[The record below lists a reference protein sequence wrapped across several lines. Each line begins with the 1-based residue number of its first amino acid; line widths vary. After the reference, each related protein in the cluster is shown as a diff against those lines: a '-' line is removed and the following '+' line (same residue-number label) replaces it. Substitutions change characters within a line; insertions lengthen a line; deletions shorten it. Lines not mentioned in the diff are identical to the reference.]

1 MKSKAELIVLNH
13 TKFGENSIVLH
24 TLSAEYGRHGFLV
37 KVSPKTAM
45 ALFLPLNI
53 LQAEVTENPKSDLW
67 FARNFVSV
75 TPLNGIRSNIHK
87 NTMTLFM
94 SEVLYR
100 VVKDQT
106 NEDGLADWLKGQ
118 ILTLDALKSDFANFH
133 LLFLLNLCSAL
144 GFDPDTAGLTPFV
157 VGSSPTCHPERP
169 GHPEQPCHPERCE
182 GSMRSEGSNLKALDS
197 LIKLPFAEALLLPL
211 SGVDRNA
218 IAESIL
224 KYIEFHTEST
234 VNVRSLAVLREIY
247 G

>member
-24 TLSAEYGRHGFLV
+24 TLSSEYGRRGFFI
-37 KVSPKTAM
+37 KVSSKTAM

-53 LQAEVTENPKSDLW
+53 LEAEVTENSKSDLW

-75 TPLNGIRSNIHK
+75 TPLNGIRGNIHK

-106 NEDGLADWLKGQ
+106 NEDGLADWLKSQ
-118 ILTLDALKSDFANFH
+118 ILTLDALQADFANFH
-133 LLFLLNLCSAL
+133 LLFLLNLCAAL
-144 GFDPDTAGLTPFV
+144 GFDPDATGLAPFV
-157 VGSSPTCHPERP
+157 TSCHPEHPTCHPEHPTCHPER
-169 GHPEQPCHPERCE
+169 
-182 GSMRSEGSNLKALDS
+182 SEGSSSGQNLRSLEAL
-197 LIKLPFAEALLLPL
+197 LRLPFAEALLLPL
-211 SGVDRNA
+211 TGADRNA

-224 KYIEFHTEST
+224 KYIEYHTESA
-234 VNVRSLAVLREIY
+234 VNVRYLAVLREIY

>member
-1 MKSKAELIVLNH
+1 MKSKAELIILNH

-24 TLSAEYGRHGFLV
+24 TLSSEYGRRGFLV
-37 KVSPKTAM
+37 KVSPRTAM

-53 LQAEVTENPKSDLW
+53 LEAEVTENPKSSLW

-75 TPLNGIRSNIHK
+75 NPLNGIRSNIHK

-106 NEDGLADWLKGQ
+106 NEGGLADWLKGQ
-118 ILTLDALKSDFANFH
+118 ILTLDALQSDFANFH
-133 LLFLLNLCSAL
+133 LLFLLNLCAAL
-144 GFDPDTAGLTPFV
+144 GFDPDLAGLAPFADKKLI
-157 VGSSPTCHPERP
+157 HIEAL
-169 GHPEQPCHPERCE
+169 
-182 GSMRSEGSNLKALDS
+182 LKT
-197 LIKLPFAEALLLPL
+197 PFAEALLLPL
-211 SGVDRNA
+211 SGADRNA

-224 KYIEFHTEST
+224 KYIEYHTESA

-247 G
+247 GDC

>member
-37 KVSPKTAM
+37 KVTPKTAM

-67 FARNFVSV
+67 YARNFVSV

-106 NEDGLADWLKGQ
+106 NEDGLAEWLKGQ
-118 ILTLDALKSDFANFH
+118 ILTLDALQSDFANFH
-133 LLFLLNLCSAL
+133 LLFLLRLCSVL
-144 GFDPDTAGLTPFV
+144 GFDPDASGLAPFV
-157 VGSSPTCHPERP
+157 DKHLSQME
-169 GHPEQPCHPERCE
+169 
-182 GSMRSEGSNLKALDS
+182 S
-197 LIKLPFAEALLLPL
+197 LLKLPFAEALLYPL
-211 SGVDRNA
+211 SGVDRNT

-224 KYIEFHTEST
+224 RYIEFHTEST

>member
-1 MKSKAELIVLNH
+1 MKAKADLIVLAH

-53 LQAEVTENPKSDLW
+53 LQAEVTENPRSDLW
-67 FARNFVSV
+67 YARNFVSV
-75 TPLNGIRSNIHK
+75 NPLSGIRSNIHK

-106 NEDGLADWLKGQ
+106 NEDGLAEWLKGQ
-118 ILTLDALKSDFANFH
+118 ILTLDALQSDFANFH
-133 LLFLLNLCSAL
+133 LLFLLRLCSVL
-144 GFDPDTAGLTPFV
+144 GFDPDTAGLAPFV
-157 VGSSPTCHPERP
+157 TSSDCHPL
-169 GHPEQPCHPERCE
+169 
-182 GSMRSEGSNLKALDS
+182 RSEGSNLKALDS
-197 LIKLPFAEALLLPL
+197 LIKLPFAEALLYPL
-211 SGVDRNA
+211 SGADRNA

-224 KYIEFHTEST
+224 RYIEFHTESA

>member
-1 MKSKAELIVLNH
+1 MKSKAELIILNH

-24 TLSAEYGRHGFLV
+24 TLSSEYGRRGFLV
-37 KVSPKTAM
+37 KISSKTAM

-53 LQAEVTENPKSDLW
+53 LEAEVTENSKSDLW
-67 FARNFVSV
+67 YARNFVSV
-75 TPLNGIRSNIHK
+75 TPLNGIRGNIHK

-106 NEDGLADWLKGQ
+106 NEDGLADWLKSQ
-118 ILTLDALKSDFANFH
+118 ILTLDALQADFANFH
-133 LLFLLNLCSAL
+133 LLFLLNLCAAL
-144 GFDPDTAGLTPFV
+144 GFDPDTTGLAPFI
-157 VGSSPTCHPERP
+157 SSCHPERS
-169 GHPEQPCHPERCE
+169 E
-182 GSMRSEGSNLKALDS
+182 GSARSEGSSAGRNLQALEA
-197 LIKLPFAEALLLPL
+197 LLRMPFAEALLLPL
-211 SGVDRNA
+211 TGADRNA

-224 KYIEFHTEST
+224 KYIEYHTESA

>member
-13 TKFGENSIVLH
+13 TKIGDNSIVLH
-24 TLSAEYGRHGFLV
+24 TLSAEYGRRGFLV
-37 KVSPKTAM
+37 RVSPKTAM

-75 TPLNGIRSNIHK
+75 SPLNGIRSNIHK

-118 ILTLDALKSDFANFH
+118 ILTLDALESDFANFH
-133 LLFLLNLCSAL
+133 LMFLLNLCSAL
-144 GFDPDTAGLTPFV
+144 GFDPDTAGIAPFADIHRAQV
-157 VGSSPTCHPERP
+157 ETL
-169 GHPEQPCHPERCE
+169 
-182 GSMRSEGSNLKALDS
+182 LKR
-197 LIKLPFAEALLLPL
+197 PFAEAMLMPL
-211 SGVDRNA
+211 SGADRNA

-224 KYIEFHTEST
+224 KYIEFHTESA

>member
-1 MKSKAELIVLNH
+1 MKSKAELIILNH

-24 TLSAEYGRHGFLV
+24 TLSSEYGRRGFLV

-53 LQAEVTENPKSDLW
+53 LQAEVTENPKANLW
-67 FARNFVSV
+67 YARNFMSI
-75 TPLNGIRSNIHK
+75 TPLNGIRGNIHK

-118 ILTLDALKSDFANFH
+118 IMTLDALQADFANFH
-133 LLFLLNLCSAL
+133 LLFLLNLCAAL
-144 GFDPDTAGLTPFV
+144 GFDPDAAGLAPFV
-157 VGSSPTCHPERP
+157 TSCHPER
-169 GHPEQPCHPERCE
+169 
-182 GSMRSEGSNLKALDS
+182 SEGSSSGQNLRSLEALLS
-197 LIKLPFAEALLLPL
+197 LPFTEALLLPL
-211 SGVDRNA
+211 TGADRNA

-224 KYIEFHTEST
+224 KYIEYHTESA

>member
-1 MKSKAELIVLNH
+1 MKSKAELIILNH

-24 TLSAEYGRHGFLV
+24 TLSSEYGRRGFLV

-53 LQAEVTENPKSDLW
+53 LQAEVTENPKANLW
-67 FARNFVSV
+67 YARNFVSI
-75 TPLNGIRSNIHK
+75 TPLNGIRGNIYK

-118 ILTLDALKSDFANFH
+118 ILTLDALQSDFANFH
-133 LLFLLNLCSAL
+133 LLFLLNLCAAL
-144 GFDPDTAGLTPFV
+144 GFDPDAAGLAPFV
-157 VGSSPTCHPERP
+157 DN
-169 GHPEQPCHPERCE
+169 
-182 GSMRSEGSNLKALDS
+182 NLQSVEALLS
-197 LIKLPFAEALLLPL
+197 LPFTEALLLPL
-211 SGVDRNA
+211 TGADRNA

-224 KYIEFHTEST
+224 KYIEYHTESA

-247 G
+247 GE

>member
-13 TKFGENSIVLH
+13 TKIGDNSIVLH
-24 TLSAEYGRHGFLV
+24 TLSAEYGRRGFLV
-37 KVSPKTAM
+37 RVSPKTAM

-67 FARNFVSV
+67 FARNFVSIS
-75 TPLNGIRSNIHK
+75 PLNGIRSNIHK

-118 ILTLDALKSDFANFH
+118 ILTLDALESDFANFH

-144 GFDPDTAGLTPFV
+144 GFDPDTAGIAPFADIHLAQV
-157 VGSSPTCHPERP
+157 E
-169 GHPEQPCHPERCE
+169 
-182 GSMRSEGSNLKALDS
+182 NLLKR
-197 LIKLPFAEALLLPL
+197 PFAEAMLMPL
-211 SGVDRNA
+211 SGADRNA

-224 KYIEFHTEST
+224 KYIEFHTESA

>member
-1 MKSKAELIVLNH
+1 MKSKAELIILNH

-24 TLSAEYGRHGFLV
+24 TLSSEYGRRGFLV

-53 LQAEVTENPKSDLW
+53 LQAEVTENPKANLW
-67 FARNFVSV
+67 YARNFVSI
-75 TPLNGIRSNIHK
+75 TPLNGIRGNIHK

-118 ILTLDALKSDFANFH
+118 ILTLDALQADFANFH
-133 LLFLLNLCSAL
+133 LLFLLNLCAAL
-144 GFDPDTAGLTPFV
+144 GFDPDAAGLAPFV
-157 VGSSPTCHPERP
+157 TS
-169 GHPEQPCHPERCE
+169 CHPERCE
-182 GSMRSEGSNLKALDS
+182 GSSSGQNLRSL
-197 LIKLPFAEALLLPL
+197 EALLSLPFTEAMLLPL
-211 SGVDRNA
+211 TGADRNA

-224 KYIEFHTEST
+224 KYIEHHTESA

>member
-24 TLSAEYGRHGFLV
+24 TLSAEYGRRGFLV
-37 KVSPKTAM
+37 RVSPKTAM

-75 TPLNGIRSNIHK
+75 SPLNGIRNNIHK

-100 VVKDQT
+100 VIKDQT
-106 NEDGLADWLKGQ
+106 NEDGLAEWLKGQ
-118 ILTLDALKSDFANFH
+118 ILTLDALESDFANFH
-133 LLFLLNLCSAL
+133 LMFLLNLCSAL
-144 GFDPDTAGLTPFV
+144 GFDPDIAGL
-157 VGSSPTCHPERP
+157 
-169 GHPEQPCHPERCE
+169 
-182 GSMRSEGSNLKALDS
+182 A
-197 LIKLPFAEALLLPL
+197 PFADKHLSQMETLLKRPFTEAMLFPL
-211 SGVDRNA
+211 SGADRNA

-224 KYIEFHTEST
+224 KYIEYHTESA

>member
-13 TKFGENSIVLH
+13 TKVGDNSIVLH
-24 TLSAEYGRHGFLV
+24 TLSAEYGRRGFLV
-37 KVSPKTAM
+37 RVSPKTAM

-75 TPLNGIRSNIHK
+75 SPLNGIRSNIHK

-106 NEDGLADWLKGQ
+106 NEDGLANWLKSQ
-118 ILTLDALKSDFANFH
+118 IMTLDALNSDFANFH
-133 LLFLLNLCSAL
+133 LLFLLNLCAAL
-144 GFDPDTAGLTPFV
+144 GFDPDAAGLAPFADK
-157 VGSSPTCHPERP
+157 PITHIEELLR
-169 GHPEQPCHPERCE
+169 R
-182 GSMRSEGSNLKALDS
+182 
-197 LIKLPFAEALLLPL
+197 PFAEALLLPL
-211 SGVDRNA
+211 SGADRNT

-224 KYIEFHTEST
+224 KYIEYHTESS
-234 VNVRSLAVLREIY
+234 VNIRSLAVLREIY

>member
-13 TKFGENSIVLH
+13 TKIGDNSIVLH
-24 TLSAEYGRHGFLV
+24 TLSAEYGRRGFLV
-37 KVSPKTAM
+37 RVSPKTAM

-75 TPLNGIRSNIHK
+75 SPLNGIRSNIHK

-118 ILTLDALKSDFANFH
+118 ILTLDALESDFANFH
-133 LLFLLNLCSAL
+133 LMFLLNLCSAL
-144 GFDPDTAGLTPFV
+144 GFDPDTAGIAPFADIHLAQV
-157 VGSSPTCHPERP
+157 ETL
-169 GHPEQPCHPERCE
+169 
-182 GSMRSEGSNLKALDS
+182 LKR
-197 LIKLPFAEALLLPL
+197 PFAEAMLMPL
-211 SGVDRNA
+211 SGADRNA

-224 KYIEFHTEST
+224 QYIEFHTESA

>member
-1 MKSKAELIVLNH
+1 MKSKAELIILNH

-24 TLSAEYGRHGFLV
+24 TLSSEYGRRGFLV

-53 LQAEVTENPKSDLW
+53 LQAEVTENPKANLW
-67 FARNFVSV
+67 YARNFMSI
-75 TPLNGIRSNIHK
+75 TPLNGIRGNIHK

-118 ILTLDALKSDFANFH
+118 IMTLDALQADFANFH
-133 LLFLLNLCSAL
+133 LLFLLNLCAAL
-144 GFDPDTAGLTPFV
+144 GFDPDAAGLAPFV
-157 VGSSPTCHPERP
+157 TS
-169 GHPEQPCHPERCE
+169 CHPERCE
-182 GSMRSEGSNLKALDS
+182 GSSSGQNLRSL
-197 LIKLPFAEALLLPL
+197 EALLSLPFTEAMLLPL
-211 SGVDRNA
+211 TGADRNA

-224 KYIEFHTEST
+224 KYIEYHTESA

>member
-1 MKSKAELIVLNH
+1 MKSKAELIILNH

-24 TLSAEYGRHGFLV
+24 TLSSEYGRRGFLV

-53 LQAEVTENPKSDLW
+53 LQAEVTENPKANLW
-67 FARNFVSV
+67 YARNFVSI
-75 TPLNGIRSNIHK
+75 TPLNGIRGNIHK

-118 ILTLDALKSDFANFH
+118 ILTLDALQSDFANFH
-133 LLFLLNLCSAL
+133 LMFLLNLCTAL
-144 GFDPDTAGLTPFV
+144 GFDPDAAGLAPFV
-157 VGSSPTCHPERP
+157 TS
-169 GHPEQPCHPERCE
+169 CHPERCE
-182 GSMRSEGSNLKALDS
+182 GSSSGQNLRSLEALLS
-197 LIKLPFAEALLLPL
+197 LPFTEALLLPL
-211 SGVDRNA
+211 TGADRNA

-224 KYIEFHTEST
+224 KYIEYHTESA

>member
-1 MKSKAELIVLNH
+1 MKSKAELIVINH
-13 TKFGENSIVLH
+13 TKFGESSIVLH
-24 TLSAEYGRHGFLV
+24 TLSSEYGRRGFLV
-37 KVSPKTAM
+37 KVSPRTAM

-53 LQAEVTENPKSDLW
+53 LEAEVTENPKSSLW

-75 TPLNGIRSNIHK
+75 NPLNGIRSNIHK

-118 ILTLDALKSDFANFH
+118 ILTLDALQSDFANFH
-133 LLFLLNLCSAL
+133 LLFLLNLCAAL
-144 GFDPDTAGLTPFV
+144 GFDPDLAGLAPFADKKLI
-157 VGSSPTCHPERP
+157 HIEAL
-169 GHPEQPCHPERCE
+169 
-182 GSMRSEGSNLKALDS
+182 LKT
-197 LIKLPFAEALLLPL
+197 PFAEALLLPL
-211 SGVDRNA
+211 SGADRNA

-224 KYIEFHTEST
+224 KYIEYHTESA

-247 G
+247 GDC

>member
-13 TKFGENSIVLH
+13 TKVGDNSIVLH
-24 TLSAEYGRHGFLV
+24 TLSAEYGRRGFLV
-37 KVSPKTAM
+37 RVSPKTAM

-75 TPLNGIRSNIHK
+75 SPLNGIRNNIHK

-118 ILTLDALKSDFANFH
+118 ILTLDALESDFANFH
-133 LLFLLNLCSAL
+133 LMFLLNLCSAL
-144 GFDPDTAGLTPFV
+144 GFDPDTAGIAPFADIHLAQV
-157 VGSSPTCHPERP
+157 ETL
-169 GHPEQPCHPERCE
+169 
-182 GSMRSEGSNLKALDS
+182 LKR
-197 LIKLPFAEALLLPL
+197 PFAEAMLMPL
-211 SGVDRNA
+211 SGADRNA

-224 KYIEFHTEST
+224 KYIEFHTESA

>member
-1 MKSKAELIVLNH
+1 MKSKAELIILNH

-24 TLSAEYGRHGFLV
+24 TLSSEYGRRGFLV
-37 KVSPKTAM
+37 KVSPRTAM

-53 LQAEVTENPKSDLW
+53 LEAEVTENPKSSLW

-75 TPLNGIRSNIHK
+75 NPLNGIRSNIHK

-118 ILTLDALKSDFANFH
+118 ILTLDALQSDFANFH
-133 LLFLLNLCSAL
+133 LLFLLNLYAAL
-144 GFDPDTAGLTPFV
+144 GFDPDLAGLAPFADKKLI
-157 VGSSPTCHPERP
+157 HIEAL
-169 GHPEQPCHPERCE
+169 
-182 GSMRSEGSNLKALDS
+182 LKT
-197 LIKLPFAEALLLPL
+197 PFAEALLLPL
-211 SGVDRNA
+211 SGADRNA

-224 KYIEFHTEST
+224 KYIEYHTESA

-247 G
+247 GDY

>member
-1 MKSKAELIVLNH
+1 MKSKAELIVINH

-24 TLSAEYGRHGFLV
+24 TLSSEYGRRGFLV

-53 LQAEVTENPKSDLW
+53 LEAEVTENPKSDLW
-67 FARNFVSV
+67 YARNFVSV
-75 TPLNGIRSNIHK
+75 TPLNGIRGNIHK

-106 NEDGLADWLKGQ
+106 NEDGLAEWLKGQ
-118 ILTLDALKSDFANFH
+118 ILTLDALQSDFANFH
-133 LLFLLNLCSAL
+133 LLFLLNLCAAL
-144 GFDPDTAGLTPFV
+144 GFDPDAAGLAPFV
-157 VGSSPTCHPERP
+157 DK
-169 GHPEQPCHPERCE
+169 
-182 GSMRSEGSNLKALDS
+182 NLQAIES
-197 LIKLPFAEALLLPL
+197 LLRLPFAEALLLPL
-211 SGVDRNA
+211 SGTDRNA

-224 KYIEFHTEST
+224 KYIEYHTESA
-234 VNVRSLAVLREIY
+234 VNIRSLAVLREIY

>member
-1 MKSKAELIVLNH
+1 MKSKAELIILNH

-24 TLSAEYGRHGFLV
+24 TLSSEYGRRGFLV

-53 LQAEVTENPKSDLW
+53 LQAEVTENPKANLW
-67 FARNFVSV
+67 YARNFVSI
-75 TPLNGIRSNIHK
+75 TPLNGIRGNIHK

-100 VVKDQT
+100 MVKDQT

-118 ILTLDALKSDFANFH
+118 ILTLDALQSDFANFH
-133 LLFLLNLCSAL
+133 LLFLLNLCAAL
-144 GFDPDTAGLTPFV
+144 GFDPDAAGLAPFV
-157 VGSSPTCHPERP
+157 DN
-169 GHPEQPCHPERCE
+169 
-182 GSMRSEGSNLKALDS
+182 NLQSVEALLS
-197 LIKLPFAEALLLPL
+197 LPFTEALLLPL
-211 SGVDRNA
+211 TGADRNT

-224 KYIEFHTEST
+224 KYIEYHTESA

>member
-24 TLSAEYGRHGFLV
+24 TLSSEYGRRGFLV

-53 LQAEVTENPKSDLW
+53 LQAEVTENPKANLW
-67 FARNFVSV
+67 YARNFVSV
-75 TPLNGIRSNIHK
+75 TPLNGIRGNIHK

-118 ILTLDALKSDFANFH
+118 ILTLDALQSDFANFH
-133 LLFLLNLCSAL
+133 LMFLLNLCTAL
-144 GFDPDTAGLTPFV
+144 GFDPNAAGIAPFV
-157 VGSSPTCHPERP
+157 DN
-169 GHPEQPCHPERCE
+169 
-182 GSMRSEGSNLKALDS
+182 NLQSVEALLS
-197 LIKLPFAEALLLPL
+197 LPFTEALLLPL
-211 SGVDRNA
+211 TGADRNA

-224 KYIEFHTEST
+224 KYIEYHTESA

>member
-75 TPLNGIRSNIHK
+75 TPLNGIRNNIHK

-118 ILTLDALKSDFANFH
+118 ILTLDALESDFANFH
-133 LLFLLNLCSAL
+133 LMFLLNLCSAL
-144 GFDPDTAGLTPFV
+144 GFDPDTAGLAPFIA
-157 VGSSPTCHPERP
+157 SFSDSHPER
-169 GHPEQPCHPERCE
+169 GE
-182 GSMRSEGSNLKALDS
+182 GSSSGKNLKAVEAL
-197 LIKLPFAEALLLPL
+197 LNLPFAEALLLPL
-211 SGVDRNA
+211 SGADRNA

-224 KYIEFHTEST
+224 KYIEFHTESA

>member
-1 MKSKAELIVLNH
+1 MKSKAELIILNH
-13 TKFGENSIVLH
+13 TKFGESSIVLH
-24 TLSAEYGRHGFLV
+24 TLSSEYGRRGFLV
-37 KVSPKTAM
+37 KVSPRTAM

-53 LQAEVTENPKSDLW
+53 LEAEVTENPKSSLW

-75 TPLNGIRSNIHK
+75 NPLNGIRSNIHK

-118 ILTLDALKSDFANFH
+118 ILTLDALQSDFANFH
-133 LLFLLNLCSAL
+133 LLFLLNLCAAL
-144 GFDPDTAGLTPFV
+144 GFDPDLAGLAPFADKKLI
-157 VGSSPTCHPERP
+157 HIEAL
-169 GHPEQPCHPERCE
+169 
-182 GSMRSEGSNLKALDS
+182 LKT
-197 LIKLPFAEALLLPL
+197 PFAEALLLPL
-211 SGVDRNA
+211 SGADRNA

-224 KYIEFHTEST
+224 KYIEYHTESA

>member
-1 MKSKAELIVLNH
+1 MKSKAELIILNH

-24 TLSAEYGRHGFLV
+24 TLSSEYGRRGFLV
-37 KVSPKTAM
+37 KVSPRTAM

-53 LQAEVTENPKSDLW
+53 LEAEVTENPKANLW
-67 FARNFVSV
+67 YARNFVSV
-75 TPLNGIRSNIHK
+75 NPLNGIRSNIHK

-118 ILTLDALKSDFANFH
+118 ILTLDALQSDFANFH
-133 LLFLLNLCSAL
+133 LLFLLNLCAAL
-144 GFDPDTAGLTPFV
+144 GFDPDPAGMAPFADKHIV
-157 VGSSPTCHPERP
+157 HIQEL
-169 GHPEQPCHPERCE
+169 
-182 GSMRSEGSNLKALDS
+182 LKS
-197 LIKLPFAEALLLPL
+197 PFAEALLLPL

-224 KYIEFHTEST
+224 KYIEYHTESA
-234 VNVRSLAVLREIY
+234 VNIRSLAVLREIY

>member
-24 TLSAEYGRHGFLV
+24 TLSSEYGRRGFLV

-53 LQAEVTENPKSDLW
+53 LQAEVTENPKANLW
-67 FARNFVSV
+67 YARNFVSI
-75 TPLNGIRSNIHK
+75 TPLNGIRGNIHK

-118 ILTLDALKSDFANFH
+118 ILTLDALQADFANFH
-133 LLFLLNLCSAL
+133 LLFLLNLCAAL
-144 GFDPDTAGLTPFV
+144 GFDPDAAGLAPFV
-157 VGSSPTCHPERP
+157 TS
-169 GHPEQPCHPERCE
+169 CHPERCE
-182 GSMRSEGSNLKALDS
+182 GSSSGQNLRSLEALLS
-197 LIKLPFAEALLLPL
+197 LPFTEALLLPL
-211 SGVDRNA
+211 TGADRNA

-224 KYIEFHTEST
+224 KYIEYHTESA

>member
-13 TKFGENSIVLH
+13 TKIGDNSIVLH
-24 TLSAEYGRHGFLV
+24 TLSAEYGRRGFLV
-37 KVSPKTAM
+37 RVSPKTAM

-75 TPLNGIRSNIHK
+75 SPLNGIRSNIHK

-118 ILTLDALKSDFANFH
+118 ILTLDALESDFANFH
-133 LLFLLNLCSAL
+133 LMFLLNLCSAL
-144 GFDPDTAGLTPFV
+144 GFDPDTAGIAPFADIHLAQV
-157 VGSSPTCHPERP
+157 ATL
-169 GHPEQPCHPERCE
+169 
-182 GSMRSEGSNLKALDS
+182 LKR
-197 LIKLPFAEALLLPL
+197 PFAEAMLMPL
-211 SGVDRNA
+211 SGADRNA

-224 KYIEFHTEST
+224 KYIEFHTESA

>member
-1 MKSKAELIVLNH
+1 MKSKAELIILNH

-24 TLSAEYGRHGFLV
+24 TLSSEYGRRGFLV

-53 LQAEVTENPKSDLW
+53 LQAEVTENPKANLW
-67 FARNFVSV
+67 YARNFVSI
-75 TPLNGIRSNIHK
+75 TPLNGIRGNIHK

-118 ILTLDALKSDFANFH
+118 IMTLDALQADFANFH
-133 LLFLLNLCSAL
+133 LLFLLNLCAAL
-144 GFDPDTAGLTPFV
+144 GFDPDAAGLAPFV
-157 VGSSPTCHPERP
+157 TS
-169 GHPEQPCHPERCE
+169 CHPERCE
-182 GSMRSEGSNLKALDS
+182 GSSSGQNLRSL
-197 LIKLPFAEALLLPL
+197 EALLSLPFTEAMLLPL
-211 SGVDRNA
+211 TGADRNA

-224 KYIEFHTEST
+224 KYIEYHTESA

>member
-1 MKSKAELIVLNH
+1 MKSKAELIILNH

-24 TLSAEYGRHGFLV
+24 TLSSEYGRRGFLV
-37 KVSPKTAM
+37 KVSPRTAM

-53 LQAEVTENPKSDLW
+53 LEAEVTENPKSSLW

-75 TPLNGIRSNIHK
+75 NPLNGIRSNIHK

-106 NEDGLADWLKGQ
+106 NEDGLADWLKSQ
-118 ILTLDALKSDFANFH
+118 IMTLDALNSDFANFH
-133 LLFLLNLCSAL
+133 LLFLLNLCAAL
-144 GFDPDTAGLTPFV
+144 GFDPDLAGLAPFADKKLI
-157 VGSSPTCHPERP
+157 HIEAL
-169 GHPEQPCHPERCE
+169 
-182 GSMRSEGSNLKALDS
+182 LKT
-197 LIKLPFAEALLLPL
+197 PFAEALLLPL
-211 SGVDRNA
+211 SGADRNA

-224 KYIEFHTEST
+224 KYIEYHTESA

-247 G
+247 GDY

>member
-24 TLSAEYGRHGFLV
+24 TLSREYGRRGFLV
-37 KVSPKTAM
+37 RVSPRTAM

-53 LQAEVTENPKSDLW
+53 LEAEVTENPKSDLW

-75 TPLNGIRSNIHK
+75 NPLNGIRGNIHK

-100 VVKDQT
+100 VIKDQT
-106 NEDGLADWLKGQ
+106 NEDGLSDWLKGQ
-118 ILTLDALKSDFANFH
+118 ILTLDALRSDFANFH
-133 LLFLLNLCSAL
+133 LLFLLGLCSAL
-144 GFDPDTAGLTPFV
+144 GFDPSGAGLAPFAGKHLV
-157 VGSSPTCHPERP
+157 
-169 GHPEQPCHPERCE
+169 
-182 GSMRSEGSNLKALDS
+182 NLEAL
-197 LIKLPFAEALLLPL
+197 LKRPFAEALLLQL
-211 SGVDRNA
+211 SGMDRNE

-224 KYIEFHTEST
+224 KYIEYHTESA